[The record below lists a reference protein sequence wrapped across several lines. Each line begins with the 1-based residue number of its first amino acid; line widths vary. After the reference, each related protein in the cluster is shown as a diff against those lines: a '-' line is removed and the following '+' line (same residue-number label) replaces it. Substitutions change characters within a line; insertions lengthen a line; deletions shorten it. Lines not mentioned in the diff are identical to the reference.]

1 MKNRC
6 LPRAGRRAAALLTSL
21 VLMLTLLPTAAL
33 AAEDVAVSPKNFP
46 DENFRAYVTDELDK
60 NSDGTLSADEIA
72 AVTEIGCDERSIA
85 SLEGIGY
92 FTNLET
98 LYCQDNLLTALDV
111 SRNTKLTKLNCS
123 SNHLTVLNVS
133 ANTALT
139 ELSCGSN
146 QLTALDLSGAPN
158 LDTLIC
164 GGNQLTELNV
174 RANPA
179 LTTLRCISNCLTE
192 LDVSRNTKLET
203 LVCSGNQLTVLDLSV
218 NTALT
223 ELSCSNNRLTSLDL
237 SRTKVTSYDA
247 LSCSSNQYTLGLK
260 DGEYTFDLTTL
271 PGSFDVSKVGSAL
284 NMSGGEITGNILTVK
299 PGAEMVRYKYA
310 CRDGLWADF
319 AWKVHA
325 DTVRKIG
332 LTQTESY
339 TFPELTAG
347 YTSVSS
353 NKFLIRNTGNVA
365 TGPLKVVLEGKNAD
379 AFLLAS
385 QDGTLSADGSIAIR
399 SIGLIGTAPTVS
411 FQPAPGL
418 SAGTYTAKLVV
429 KSADDDGAALSESF
443 GVSVTVK
450 PGVVNYAL
458 DYDTVDGLFRKK
470 SFAKESW
477 DGEVWTEQADRWKAL
492 DRDGDGYYETLRL
505 EGFHLNCAPAS
516 RSSMDLVD
524 YGVWLQDSRRDD
536 FLTLEVIGDD
546 NVITC
551 DAGGNTLANGAL
563 NSSKLVITGGGT
575 LRIRGENASIATA
588 LDVNNLLSVE
598 GNTKLILETASVS
611 SDSQEAS
618 RALTVNGSEGVRVE
632 KGSSIEISAL
642 KGDSTPGTAISS
654 TAARRITAEDSIV
667 TGAAEVFL
675 SGLTGTLTQKDA
687 GAPLVIRDRT
697 EAERTTR
704 SIHYS
709 WATGQ
714 LGEMYFD
721 DLSTHS
727 LLTFTSGSQQETIEQ
742 LRMKGP
748 ATLSLRSGDAVTVSV
763 DPAAGYTLTGWTVV
777 AGDTYEDYTSAEK
790 YAIDTTE
797 PLRLIIPDSNL
808 YAVIPHFDINENAR
822 VAVRAYGSGQTAQSL
837 VCYLGYGRMDQSFT
851 LPTALE
857 AGLYA
862 HGTSTPQ
869 RFLYWYLGTDTNT
882 QYHPGDTIPL
892 TRSQLDTD
900 ENGELGRLVNAK
912 TQDDSARNYLSVQTE
927 GQGSYQI
934 TCTDRS
940 VMGGISLNNFAVPM
954 GANVTLTPVPEEGWC
969 FKEWK
974 IIRGDVTVKDG
985 SFTMPDTAVSVTAV
999 FEADA
1004 GYERPVTIQTDGGGT
1019 ASASPDRA
1027 AAGAKIT
1034 LTAVPDKGYSF
1045 KEWQVISGGV
1055 TVEDNSFIMPA
1066 APVTVKAVF
1075 EPILKISAEN
1085 FPDPAFLQYINECYM
1100 DTDKDGYLSAGEL
1113 AKIRTINIPGKG
1125 VRDLTGLAHFTAL
1138 EKLFCQS
1145 NGLTVLDL
1153 SGNPALTFV
1162 NCSQNRLTSLNF
1174 GSNPKLASF
1183 YADGSIYRI
1192 TLTEAG
1198 TFDLSTLPEGFD
1210 VSKTG
1215 SWTGGSVSG
1224 TILSVEEDAAF
1235 VTYTYDPG
1243 SGLEPVLFTLLVTGR
1258 EAEPI
1263 PINETTFPDASFRE
1277 SVKSEIDRNGD
1288 GKLSTDEILPIR
1300 ELDAKYDLS
1309 LRPNLE
1315 GLTDLTGI
1323 EYFTELESL
1332 TCKDYQLTSLDLS
1345 RNTKLKQLDVSGNEY
1360 RILLTEAG
1368 TFDLSGL
1375 PGKFDVSKASGWT
1388 GGTVS
1393 GTVLTVEE
1401 GAQEITYTYDC
1412 GGGFTACLTL
1422 KVRYPGV
1429 KIAAPVISPAGGI
1442 YNGPVTVSITCATPD
1457 ASIYYLDGNGYKL
1470 YYRGPFVLDES
1481 ARITAWAE
1489 DENGDMEDSERVTAT
1504 FSIVEAGHVH
1514 DYSQD
1519 WAADS
1524 TGHWHACQCLQQADF
1539 APHTF
1544 QWIIDREAT
1553 RTETGAKHEKCSVC
1567 GFIQSEGTVIDKL
1580 PGGGSSGGCSSSG
1593 SSSAATYPVSAPS
1606 ASTGASTGTAVTGGS
1621 VNIST
1626 KNASA
1631 GDTVTVTVS
1640 PEAGYRLGKLTV
1652 VDKNGKEIPVTLKD
1666 GKYTFTMPASQVDI
1680 KPVFEKIPAETAETA
1695 FPDVPSSAYYAEP
1708 VKWAAEKG
1716 ITSGTK
1722 DGGFA
1727 PGNTCTRAQI
1737 VTFLWRAAGS
1747 PEPQTAETGMTD
1759 VSPAAYYAKAVAW
1772 AIENGITVGR
1782 SDGSFNPNGTCTRA
1796 NGVTFLY
1803 RAAKAAAS
1811 GNDAG
1816 FNDVAADAY
1825 YAAAVQWALENG
1837 ITNGQSNGLFGPN
1850 GGCTRAQIV
1859 TFLFRMHQGR

>member
-1 MKNRC
+1 MRNRC

-33 AAEDVAVSPKNFP
+33 AAEDVAVSPENFP
-46 DENFRAYVTDELDK
+46 DANFQAYVTDELDTDG
-60 NSDGTLSADEIA
+60 DGTLSADEIA
-72 AVTEIGCDERSIA
+72 AVTEINCDDRSIA
-85 SLEGIGY
+85 SLNGIEY

-98 LYCQDNLLTALDV
+98 LSCQDNLLTALDV
-111 SRNTKLTKLNCS
+111 SGNTKLTKLHCS
-123 SNHLTVLNVS
+123 GNQL
-133 ANTALT
+133 TALT
-139 ELSCGSN
+139 PGPALTYLACGVN
-146 QLTALDLSGAPN
+146 QLTALDLSGAPA
-158 LDTLIC
+158 LESLIC
-164 GGNQLTELNV
+164 GDNQLTVLNV
-174 RANPA
+174 SANPA
-179 LTTLRCISNCLTE
+179 LTTLRCLGNRLTE
-192 LDVSRNTKLET
+192 LDVSQNTRLET
-203 LVCSGNQLTVLDLSV
+203 LVCSGNQLTVLDLSA
-218 NTALT
+218 NKALT
-223 ELSCSNNRLTSLDL
+223 ELSCSNNQLTSLDL
-237 SRTKVTSYDA
+237 SQTQVTSYDQ
-247 LSCSSNQYTLGLK
+247 LGCSGNQYTLDLK
-260 DGEYTFDLTTL
+260 EGENTFDLTQL

-310 CRDGLWADF
+310 CREGFWADF

-332 LTQTESY
+332 LSRTDPY
-339 TFPELTAG
+339 TFPELTTG

-353 NKFLIRNTGNVA
+353 NDFLIRNTGNVA
-365 TGPLKVVLEGKNAD
+365 TGPLKAVLEGTD
-379 AFLLAS
+379 AGAFRLAS
-385 QDGTLSADGSIAIR
+385 QDGTLSEDGSIAIP

-418 SAGTYTAKLVV
+418 CAGTYTADLVV
-429 KSADDDGAALSESF
+429 KSADDDGAALSEGFSI
-443 GVSVTVK
+443 SVTVK

-458 DYDTVDGLFRKK
+458 YYDTKDGRFLKK

-505 EGFHLNCAPAS
+505 EGFQLNCAPAP
-516 RSSMDLVD
+516 RSTMDLVD
-524 YGVWLQDSRRDD
+524 YGVWLHDSRRDD
-536 FLTLEVIGDD
+536 LLTLEVIGDD

-551 DAGGNTLANGAL
+551 DAGGNMLANGAL

-575 LRIRGENASIATA
+575 LRIRGENASIAA
-588 LDVNNLLSVE
+588 AMDVNNLLSVE

-642 KGDSTPGTAISS
+642 KSDGTPGTAISS
-654 TAARRITAEDSIV
+654 TAARRITAEDSTV

-687 GAPLVIRDRT
+687 GTPLVIRDRT
-697 EAERTTR
+697 EAERTAR

-777 AGDTYEDYTSAEK
+777 AGDTYNDYVSAEK
-790 YAIDTTE
+790 CSIDTTE
-797 PLRLIIPDSNL
+797 PLRLIMPDSNL
-808 YAVIPHFDINENAR
+808 YAVIPHFDINEDAR

-837 VCYLGYGRMDQSFT
+837 VCYLGYGRMDQPFT

-862 HGTSTPQ
+862 FGTNTPQ
-869 RFLYWYLGTDTNT
+869 RFLYWYLGTDTDK
-882 QYHPGDTIPL
+882 QYRPGDTIPL

-900 ENGELGRLVNAK
+900 ENGELGRLVHAK
-912 TQDDSARNYLSVQTE
+912 TEADRTRNYLSVQTE

-934 TCTDRS
+934 ACTDPS
-940 VMGGISLNNFAVPM
+940 VMGGMSLNNFAVPK
-954 GANVTLTPVPEEGWC
+954 GTDVTLTPIPEEGWR

-974 IIRGDVTVKDG
+974 VIRGDITVKDG

-1004 GYERPVTIQTDGGGT
+1004 GYERPVTIRTDGGGT
-1019 ASASPDRA
+1019 ASASPGRA
-1027 AAGAKIT
+1027 AAGTKIT
-1034 LTAVPDKGYSF
+1034 LTAAPGEGYIF

-1075 EPILKISAEN
+1075 EPILAISAEN

-1145 NGLTVLDL
+1145 NDLTALDL

-1162 NCSQNRLTSLNF
+1162 NCSQNRLTSLDF
-1174 GSNPKLASF
+1174 GSNPQLNEI

-1198 TFDLSTLPEGFD
+1198 AFDLSGLPGKFD
-1210 VSKTG
+1210 VSKAG

-1224 TILSVEEDAAF
+1224 TVLTVEEDAAF

-1258 EAEPI
+1258 EAAPI
-1263 PINETTFPDASFRE
+1263 PINETTFPDTSFRE

-1309 LRPNLE
+1309 LRPNIE

-1393 GTVLTVEE
+1393 STTLTVEE
-1401 GAQEITYTYDC
+1401 GAREITYTYDC
-1412 GGGFTACLTL
+1412 GGGFTARFTL

-1429 KIAAPVISPAGGI
+1429 KIAAPVISPAGGV

-1457 ASIYYLDGNGYKL
+1457 ASIYYIDGDGYKL
-1470 YYRGPFVLDES
+1470 YYRGPFVLNES

-1489 DENGDMEDSERVTAT
+1489 DENGDMEVSERVTAT
-1504 FSIVEAGHVH
+1504 FSIVETGHVH
-1514 DYSQD
+1514 DYSPD
-1519 WAADS
+1519 WTADS

-1553 RTETGAKHEKCSVC
+1553 RTETGAKHEECSVC

-1580 PGGGSSGGCSSSG
+1580 PGGSSGGGGGSG
-1593 SSSAATYPVSAPS
+1593 STSYAVSVDS
-1606 ASTGASTGTAVTGGS
+1606 GKNGT
-1621 VNIST
+1621 I
-1626 KNASA
+1626 
-1631 GDTVTVTVS
+1631 TVS
-1640 PEAGYRLGKLTV
+1640 PKSASRGGTVAITVTPDKGYTLETLTV
-1652 VDKNGKEIPVTLKD
+1652 LDQNGRELSLTEKD
-1666 GKYTFTMPASQVDI
+1666 GKYTFTMPASKVTVRGSFMKDNAMLNL
-1680 KPVFEKIPAETAETA
+1680 FA
-1695 FPDVPSSAYYAEP
+1695 DVPANAYYYDA
-1708 VKWAAEKG
+1708 VLWAAEEG
-1716 ITSGTK
+1716 ITGGT
-1722 DGGFA
+1722 DALHFS
-1727 PGNTCTRAQI
+1727 PGLPCTRAQI

-1747 PEPQTAETGMTD
+1747 PAPAAAVNPFAD
-1759 VSPAAYYAKAVAW
+1759 VSAEAYYAKAVLW
-1772 AIENGITVGR
+1772 AV
-1782 SDGSFNPNGTCTRA
+1782 
-1796 NGVTFLY
+1796 
-1803 RAAKAAAS
+1803 
-1811 GNDAG
+1811 
-1816 FNDVAADAY
+1816 
-1825 YAAAVQWALENG
+1825 ENG
-1837 ITNGQSNGLFGPN
+1837 ITNGTVETAFSPDAACTRAQCTAFLYRSAIAGGLEAVTLQDLISGFGDAADLPGYAVPAMNWALSCGIVQGNDGALLPN
-1850 GGCTRAQIV
+1850 DTCTRAQIV
-1859 TFLFRMHQGR
+1859 TFLYRSLADR